1 MTTRLSPRVDGC
13 LRLYAGQ
20 PVHPAVA
27 GALARTGCA
36 TRGPAGCELTDRGRC
51 VVDHIIT
58 AHLLTTTTEDLT

>member
-13 LRLYAGQ
+13 LRLYTRQ

-27 GALARTGCA
+27 AALARTGCA
-36 TRGPAGCELTDRGRC
+36 TRGPAGCELTDRGRA

-58 AHLLTTTTEDLT
+58 AHLLTTTEDLT